1 MQRIR
6 EKYFGDAR
14 FYKRVFMIAI
24 PIMIQNGITNFVNML
39 DNIMIGQIGTESMSG
54 VSIVNQI
61 LFVYNLCIFGA
72 VSGAGIFTAQYYG
85 QQNMEGIRHTVRF
98 KLWVGITVTLLAFGI
113 CVAGGPTLISMYLKG
128 EGIAESIQATLHYG
142 RQYMLIM
149 LAGLPF
155 YMVTQVYASTLR
167 ECGKTVLPMK
177 AGIAAILINL
187 VFNYMLIYGKFGFPA
202 WGVRGAA
209 VATVCS
215 RVVETA
221 IIVVATH
228 RNPGENPFV
237 KGLYRTM
244 AIPGNVVKKIIIKG
258 TPLLFNETFWAAGM
272 ASLAGCYSLKGL
284 NVVAALNISN
294 TIANL
299 FNISFVAMGEAV
311 AIIVGQILGAGD
323 MKNARE
329 TDTTLIVFSVLLCTG
344 VAVVM
349 FAIAPV
355 FPNFYNTSGDIRL
368 MAMRLIMITA
378 LFIPQSAL
386 LNALYF
392 TLRSGGKTVIAFF
405 FDSVFTWCVNVVTA
419 FSLAK
424 FTTLS
429 ILWIYFFVQ
438 LTDSLKAIIGFIL
451 VKKGV
456 WLHNIV
462 DEMQ

>member
-6 EKYFGDAR
+6 EKYFGDGR

-24 PIMIQNGITNFVNML
+24 PIMIQSGITNFVNML

-85 QQNMEGIRHTVRF
+85 QQNTKGIQYTVRF
-98 KLWVGITVTLLAFGI
+98 KLLLGIAATSLAFGI
-113 CVAGGPTLISMYLKG
+113 CIAGGPTLINMYLKG
-128 EGIAESIQATLHYG
+128 EGTAESIRATLYYG

-149 LAGLPF
+149 LVGLPF
-155 YMVTQVYASTLR
+155 YMITQVYASTLR
-167 ECGKTVLPMK
+167 ECGKTILPMK

-187 VFNYMLIYGKFGFPA
+187 ALNYLLIYGKFGFPA

-215 RVVETA
+215 RIAETA
-221 IIVVATH
+221 IIVMATH
-228 RNPGENPFV
+228 QNPVDNPFV
-237 KGLYRTM
+237 TGLYRTM
-244 AIPGNVVKKIIIKG
+244 SIPRDVIRKIVIKG
-258 TPLLFNETFWAAGM
+258 TPLLLNETFWAAGM

-284 NVVAALNISN
+284 HVVAALNITN

-299 FNISFVAMGEAV
+299 FNISFAAMGEAV
-311 AIIVGQILGAGD
+311 AIIVGQILGTGD
-323 MKNARE
+323 MKKAKD
-329 TDTTLIVFSVLLCTG
+329 TDRKLIVSSVLLCSG
-344 VAVVM
+344 VAVLM
-349 FAIAPV
+349 FVIAPV
-355 FPNFYNTSGDIRL
+355 FPRFYNTSADIRST
-368 MAMRLIMITA
+368 AMRLIMITA
-378 LFIPQSAL
+378 LFIPQNAL

-392 TLRSGGKTVIAFF
+392 TLRSGGKTMIAFF
-405 FDSVFTWCVNVVTA
+405 FDSVFMWCVNVVTA
-419 FSLAK
+419 FSLATC
-424 FTTLS
+424 TTLS

-438 LTDSLKAIIGFIL
+438 LTDSLKAVIGFIL

-456 WLHNIV
+456 WLQNIV
-462 DEMQ
+462 D

>member
-1 MQRIR
+1 M
-6 EKYFGDAR
+6 
-14 FYKRVFMIAI
+14 
-24 PIMIQNGITNFVNML
+24 
-39 DNIMIGQIGTESMSG
+39 
-54 VSIVNQI
+54 
-61 LFVYNLCIFGA
+61 
-72 VSGAGIFTAQYYG
+72 
-85 QQNMEGIRHTVRF
+85 
-98 KLWVGITVTLLAFGI
+98 
-113 CVAGGPTLISMYLKG
+113 
-128 EGIAESIQATLHYG
+128 
-142 RQYMLIM
+142 
-149 LAGLPF
+149 
-155 YMVTQVYASTLR
+155 
-167 ECGKTVLPMK
+167 
-177 AGIAAILINL
+177 
-187 VFNYMLIYGKFGFPA
+187 
-202 WGVRGAA
+202 
-209 VATVCS
+209 
-215 RVVETA
+215 
-221 IIVVATH
+221 
-228 RNPGENPFV
+228 
-237 KGLYRTM
+237 YRTM

-329 TDTTLIVFSVLLCTG
+329 TDTKLIVFSVLLCTG